1 MPGTVGSVV
10 GSIEFWAS
18 YAIGVLALGVDVW
31 GLIDALTRRADAF
44 PAVNRLTKVVWLIIL
59 GVATL
64 VAAALISVGSLFL
77 SLIALAAGL
86 VYLLDTRPKIRE
98 VTAAPRGR
106 QGPYGPW

>member
-10 GSIEFWAS
+10 GSIEGWAAL
-18 YAIGVLALGVDVW
+18 AIGILAFGVCLW

-44 PAVNRLTKVVWLIIL
+44 AAVNRLTKVVWLIIL

-64 VAAALISVGSLFL
+64 VAAALITVGSLFL

-98 VTAAPRGR
+98 ITAAPRTH